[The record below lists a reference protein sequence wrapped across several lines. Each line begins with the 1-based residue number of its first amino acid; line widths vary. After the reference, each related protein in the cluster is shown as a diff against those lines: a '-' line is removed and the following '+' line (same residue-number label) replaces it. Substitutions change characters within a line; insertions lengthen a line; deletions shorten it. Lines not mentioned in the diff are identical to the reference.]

1 MRGGNHRTRIFDS
14 DICDEIHRFRNE
26 GHIVSFGNRCLLIE
40 HEDLCRED
48 HRIFSCDRRIFF
60 FAPRIFF
67 FAPRIFFFAP
77 RIFFFAPRISFGK
90 RSLFSEN
97 RSLFPCGRGLLA
109 ADPEPSGDRQR
120 NRGASTHV
128 LARTP
133 GFSMGPAGRERER
146 RRHRAQRL
154 RPQL

>member
-1 MRGGNHRTRIFDS
+1 MRGGNDRTRIFDS
-14 DICDEIHRFRNE
+14 GFHGEIRCFRNE
-26 GHIVSFGNRCLLIE
+26 GHIVSFGNRGLLIE

-48 HRIFSCDRRIFF
+48 HRIFSCDRCIFF
-60 FAPRIFF
+60 FAT
-67 FAPRIFFFAP
+67 
-77 RIFFFAPRISFGK
+77 RISSGK